1 MTKQTKAFTSIFLS
15 LFVCI
20 QASNLSAQNN
30 ITYSKEVQTKIKKFE
45 NNLGLWVQ
53 IGNQQFTLA
62 DRMKSNHVNGVS
74 IALIKDYKIEWA
86 KGYGWADSAEQRPV
100 TTNTL
105 FQAGSISK
113 SLNGV
118 GIIKLVQEGKLNLD
132 SDINIYLESWKFPY
146 DSLSKGKKNNDS
158 KSVKSYSRIN
168 STRI

>member
-1 MTKQTKAFTSIFLS
+1 MTKHTKAFTSILLS

-20 QASNLSAQNN
+20 QTSNLSAQNN
-30 ITYSKEVQTKIKKFE
+30 TTYSKEVQTKIKQFE

-132 SDINIYLESWKFPY
+132 SDINIYLKLCEFP
-146 DSLSKGKKNNDS
+146 KGKLF
-158 KSVKSYSRIN
+158 
-168 STRI
+168 

>member
-74 IALIKDYKIEWA
+74 IALIKDYKIEWQ
-86 KGYGWADSAEQRPV
+86 KDMVGQIVR
-100 TTNTL
+100 N
-105 FQAGSISK
+105 
-113 SLNGV
+113 NGQLQQ
-118 GIIKLVQEGKLNLD
+118 IH
-132 SDINIYLESWKFPY
+132 
-146 DSLSKGKKNNDS
+146 
-158 KSVKSYSRIN
+158 YSRQVQLVN
-168 STRI
+168 H